1 MDRNTS
7 VASAALRVGQNAVEA
22 VVGNL
27 FAILLPLMLLTLIA
41 GGIRNGSQWLVAHG
55 APTLALVF
63 VLLCGF
69 VFLGL
74 LQTVT
79 PERVRGT
86 DGNIK
91 PSFVLGLVTAIA
103 FVRIYIFAV
112 ISYELLELGWVPYA
126 LKGSPANALPDLADA
141 YLWYFLD
148 LVPSLRINQ
157 ALGWPPDVDLTGGSR
172 GVILT
177 VFRIVIVYQVLKLG
191 KKLLD
196 TRPKQ
201 ETPSAKSA

>member
-7 VASAALRVGQNAVEA
+7 VAAAALRVGQNAVEA
-22 VVGNL
+22 VLGNL
-27 FAILLPLMLLTLIA
+27 FAILLPLMVLTLIA
-41 GGIRNGSQWLVAHG
+41 GGIRNSSQWLVAHG

-63 VLLCGF
+63 VLVCGL

-74 LQTVT
+74 LQSVT
-79 PERVRGT
+79 PERVRST
-86 DGNIK
+86 DGHIK

-103 FVRIYIFAV
+103 FVWIYIFAV
-112 ISYELLELGWVPYA
+112 ISYVLLELGWVPYA
-126 LKGSPANALPDLADA
+126 FKGSPANALPDLADA

-148 LVPSLRINQ
+148 LIPLHINQ
-157 ALGWPPDVDLTGGSR
+157 ALGWPPDVDLTGGWR

-196 TRPKQ
+196 TRKQ
-201 ETPSAKSA
+201 ETPPAKSA